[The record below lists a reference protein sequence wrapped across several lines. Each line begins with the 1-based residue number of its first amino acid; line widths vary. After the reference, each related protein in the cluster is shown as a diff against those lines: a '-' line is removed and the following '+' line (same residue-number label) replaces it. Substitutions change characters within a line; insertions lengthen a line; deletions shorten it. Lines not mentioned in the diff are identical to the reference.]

1 MRLVI
6 LEAESLG
13 KDMDLSGF
21 SRFGEVTVYE
31 KTTEEECPERVRE
44 ADIVICNKVRM
55 CSRTL
60 SGAENLKLICVTAT
74 GINNIDLD
82 YVKRH
87 NIAVTNVAG
96 YSTVSV
102 AQHTFAMYFYLA
114 EKLRYYDD
122 YVKNGSY
129 AASSLFTCMDRPFT
143 ELEGKT
149 WGIIG
154 LGAIGRKVASIAQ
167 AFGCRVIYYSTSG
180 AHDDPDYE
188 RVDLYRLLKDSD
200 VVSIHAP
207 LNEATENLMNIET
220 FANMKRNAILINVG
234 RGSIV
239 NERDLCCALREGLI
253 AGAALDV
260 LSSEPIR
267 SDSPLLKMADDDR
280 LYITPHIAWASKE
293 ARTRLIGLVQKN
305 IASYLEG
312 GMENRVVY
320 KGYKSRDKIHKKS
333 RTSDGTAEGTV
344 RTAAPRFRRMP
355 GFCICFIRCKNE
367 RTLFLCNLNFQI
379 IKLQRFNKIILCEP
393 RFRSPFKLRNIRIE
407 PDRLRQIPGITDFI
421 ERTEDLVRSGILIV
435 DADGKI
441 LKNMIVFH

>member
-1 MRLVI
+1 MRLVM

-154 LGAIGRKVASIAQ
+154 LGAIGRRVADIAGM
-167 AFGCRVIYYSTSG
+167 FGCRVLYYSTSG
-180 AHDDPDYE
+180 KHDQPGYE
-188 RVDLYRLLKDSD
+188 RVDFDTLLAESD
-200 VVSIHAP
+200 IVSVHAP
-207 LNEATENLMNIET
+207 LDANTEGLMNAGA
-220 FANMKRNAILINVG
+220 FAKMKKSAIFLNLG
-234 RGSIV
+234 RGPIV
-239 NERDLCCALREGLI
+239 VEKDLAEALKSGTI
-253 AGAALDV
+253 AAAGLDV
-260 LSSEPIR
+260 LSAEPMRADNPLREIKD
-267 SDSPLLKMADDDR
+267 SDKLM
-280 LYITPHIAWASKE
+280 ITPHIAWASIE
-293 ARTRLIGLVQKN
+293 ARTRL
-305 IASYLEG
+305 
-312 GMENRVVY
+312 M
-320 KGYKSRDKIHKKS
+320 
-333 RTSDGTAEGTV
+333 
-344 RTAAPRFRRMP
+344 
-355 GFCICFIRCKNE
+355 
-367 RTLFLCNLNFQI
+367 
-379 IKLQRFNKIILCEP
+379 KIIEGQ
-393 RFRSPFKLRNIRIE
+393 IRE
-407 PDRLRQIPGITDFI
+407 F
-421 ERTEDLVRSGILIV
+421 
-435 DADGKI
+435 
-441 LKNMIVFH
+441 FHL

>member
-207 LNEATENLMNIET
+207 LNEETENLMNIET

-312 GMENRVVY
+312 GMENRVV
-320 KGYKSRDKIHKKS
+320 
-333 RTSDGTAEGTV
+333 
-344 RTAAPRFRRMP
+344 
-355 GFCICFIRCKNE
+355 
-367 RTLFLCNLNFQI
+367 
-379 IKLQRFNKIILCEP
+379 
-393 RFRSPFKLRNIRIE
+393 
-407 PDRLRQIPGITDFI
+407 
-421 ERTEDLVRSGILIV
+421 
-435 DADGKI
+435 
-441 LKNMIVFH
+441 

>member
-312 GMENRVVY
+312 GMENRVVQ

>member
-167 AFGCRVIYYSTSG
+167 AFGCRVIYYSPPVHTTIRTTSG
-180 AHDDPDYE
+180 
-188 RVDLYRLLKDSD
+188 
-200 VVSIHAP
+200 SI
-207 LNEATENLMNIET
+207 
-220 FANMKRNAILINVG
+220 
-234 RGSIV
+234 SIV
-239 NERDLCCALREGLI
+239 C
-253 AGAALDV
+253 
-260 LSSEPIR
+260 
-267 SDSPLLKMADDDR
+267 
-280 LYITPHIAWASKE
+280 
-293 ARTRLIGLVQKN
+293 
-305 IASYLEG
+305 
-312 GMENRVVY
+312 
-320 KGYKSRDKIHKKS
+320 
-333 RTSDGTAEGTV
+333 
-344 RTAAPRFRRMP
+344 
-355 GFCICFIRCKNE
+355 
-367 RTLFLCNLNFQI
+367 
-379 IKLQRFNKIILCEP
+379 
-393 RFRSPFKLRNIRIE
+393 
-407 PDRLRQIPGITDFI
+407 
-421 ERTEDLVRSGILIV
+421 
-435 DADGKI
+435 
-441 LKNMIVFH
+441 

>member
-129 AASSLFTCMDRPFT
+129 AASSLFTC
-143 ELEGKT
+143 
-149 WGIIG
+149 

-312 GMENRVVY
+312 GMENRVV
-320 KGYKSRDKIHKKS
+320 
-333 RTSDGTAEGTV
+333 
-344 RTAAPRFRRMP
+344 
-355 GFCICFIRCKNE
+355 
-367 RTLFLCNLNFQI
+367 
-379 IKLQRFNKIILCEP
+379 
-393 RFRSPFKLRNIRIE
+393 
-407 PDRLRQIPGITDFI
+407 
-421 ERTEDLVRSGILIV
+421 
-435 DADGKI
+435 
-441 LKNMIVFH
+441 

>member
-154 LGAIGRKVASIAQ
+154 LGAIGRRVADIAGM
-167 AFGCRVIYYSTSG
+167 FGCRVLYYSTSG
-180 AHDDPDYE
+180 KHDQPGYE
-188 RVDLYRLLKDSD
+188 RVDFDTLLAESD
-200 VVSIHAP
+200 IVSVHAP
-207 LNEATENLMNIET
+207 LDANTEGLMN
-220 FANMKRNAILINVG
+220 
-234 RGSIV
+234 
-239 NERDLCCALREGLI
+239 
-253 AGAALDV
+253 AGAFAKMKKSAIFLNLRRGPIVVEKDLAEALKSGTIAAAGLDV
-260 LSSEPIR
+260 LSAEPMRADNPLREIKD
-267 SDSPLLKMADDDR
+267 SDKLM
-280 LYITPHIAWASKE
+280 ITPHIAWASIE
-293 ARTRLIGLVQKN
+293 ARTRL
-305 IASYLEG
+305 
-312 GMENRVVY
+312 M
-320 KGYKSRDKIHKKS
+320 
-333 RTSDGTAEGTV
+333 
-344 RTAAPRFRRMP
+344 
-355 GFCICFIRCKNE
+355 
-367 RTLFLCNLNFQI
+367 
-379 IKLQRFNKIILCEP
+379 KIIEGQ
-393 RFRSPFKLRNIRIE
+393 IRE
-407 PDRLRQIPGITDFI
+407 F
-421 ERTEDLVRSGILIV
+421 
-435 DADGKI
+435 
-441 LKNMIVFH
+441 FHL

>member
-154 LGAIGRKVASIAQ
+154 LGAIGRRVADIAGM
-167 AFGCRVIYYSTSG
+167 FGCRVLYYSTSG
-180 AHDDPDYE
+180 KHNQPGYE
-188 RVDLYRLLKDSD
+188 RVDFDTLLAESD
-200 VVSIHAP
+200 IVSVHAP
-207 LNEATENLMNIET
+207 LDANTEGLMNAGA
-220 FANMKRNAILINVG
+220 FAKMKKSAIFLNLG
-234 RGSIV
+234 RGPIV
-239 NERDLCCALREGLI
+239 VEKDLAEALKSGTI
-253 AGAALDV
+253 AAAGLDV
-260 LSSEPIR
+260 LSAEPMRADNPLREIKD
-267 SDSPLLKMADDDR
+267 SDKLM
-280 LYITPHIAWASKE
+280 ITPHIAWASIE
-293 ARTRLIGLVQKN
+293 ARTRL
-305 IASYLEG
+305 
-312 GMENRVVY
+312 M
-320 KGYKSRDKIHKKS
+320 
-333 RTSDGTAEGTV
+333 
-344 RTAAPRFRRMP
+344 
-355 GFCICFIRCKNE
+355 
-367 RTLFLCNLNFQI
+367 
-379 IKLQRFNKIILCEP
+379 KIIEGQ
-393 RFRSPFKLRNIRIE
+393 IRE
-407 PDRLRQIPGITDFI
+407 F
-421 ERTEDLVRSGILIV
+421 
-435 DADGKI
+435 
-441 LKNMIVFH
+441 FHL

>member
-129 AASSLFTCMDRPFT
+129 AASSLFTWTD
-143 ELEGKT
+143 
-149 WGIIG
+149 
-154 LGAIGRKVASIAQ
+154 
-167 AFGCRVIYYSTSG
+167 
-180 AHDDPDYE
+180 
-188 RVDLYRLLKDSD
+188 
-200 VVSIHAP
+200 
-207 LNEATENLMNIET
+207 
-220 FANMKRNAILINVG
+220 
-234 RGSIV
+234 
-239 NERDLCCALREGLI
+239 
-253 AGAALDV
+253 
-260 LSSEPIR
+260 
-267 SDSPLLKMADDDR
+267 
-280 LYITPHIAWASKE
+280 
-293 ARTRLIGLVQKN
+293 
-305 IASYLEG
+305 
-312 GMENRVVY
+312 
-320 KGYKSRDKIHKKS
+320 
-333 RTSDGTAEGTV
+333 
-344 RTAAPRFRRMP
+344 
-355 GFCICFIRCKNE
+355 
-367 RTLFLCNLNFQI
+367 
-379 IKLQRFNKIILCEP
+379 
-393 RFRSPFKLRNIRIE
+393 RSPSWRARRGASSALARSAEKWLRLHRHSAA
-407 PDRLRQIPGITDFI
+407 
-421 ERTEDLVRSGILIV
+421 V
-435 DADGKI
+435 
-441 LKNMIVFH
+441 

>member
-1 MRLVI
+1 MYKIKTMNHISPYGLQKLEERGCVVGEDIQAPDGLILRSADLHSYAFEPSLIAIARSGAGTNNIPLEDCCRRGIVVFNSPGANAEAVKEQILCSLVLSSRDVLGSI
-6 LEAESLG
+6 DWVKGLNGRG
-13 KDMDLSGF
+13 KDIPAL
-21 SRFGEVTVYE
+21 VE
-31 KTTEEECPERVRE
+31 KGKSQFTGPEL
-44 ADIVICNKVRM
+44 M
-55 CSRTL
+55 
-60 SGAENLKLICVTAT
+60 
-74 GINNIDLD
+74 
-82 YVKRH
+82 
-87 NIAVTNVAG
+87 
-96 YSTVSV
+96 
-102 AQHTFAMYFYLA
+102 
-114 EKLRYYDD
+114 
-122 YVKNGSY
+122 
-129 AASSLFTCMDRPFT
+129 
-143 ELEGKT
+143 GKT
-149 WGIIG
+149 LGVIG

-312 GMENRVVY
+312 GMENRVV
-320 KGYKSRDKIHKKS
+320 
-333 RTSDGTAEGTV
+333 
-344 RTAAPRFRRMP
+344 
-355 GFCICFIRCKNE
+355 
-367 RTLFLCNLNFQI
+367 
-379 IKLQRFNKIILCEP
+379 
-393 RFRSPFKLRNIRIE
+393 
-407 PDRLRQIPGITDFI
+407 
-421 ERTEDLVRSGILIV
+421 
-435 DADGKI
+435 
-441 LKNMIVFH
+441 

>member
-96 YSTVSV
+96 YST
-102 AQHTFAMYFYLA
+102 
-114 EKLRYYDD
+114 
-122 YVKNGSY
+122 
-129 AASSLFTCMDRPFT
+129 ASSLFTCMDRPFT

-312 GMENRVVY
+312 GMENRVV
-320 KGYKSRDKIHKKS
+320 
-333 RTSDGTAEGTV
+333 
-344 RTAAPRFRRMP
+344 
-355 GFCICFIRCKNE
+355 
-367 RTLFLCNLNFQI
+367 
-379 IKLQRFNKIILCEP
+379 
-393 RFRSPFKLRNIRIE
+393 
-407 PDRLRQIPGITDFI
+407 
-421 ERTEDLVRSGILIV
+421 
-435 DADGKI
+435 
-441 LKNMIVFH
+441 

>member
-122 YVKNGSY
+122 YIRSERQKGRSEADIMDELGDPRLIARTILDTTPGAAEGEYEEYHPFSSFAGNSGRSSQQENAQQTQSGGYSGSGNIHY
-129 AASSLFTCMDRPFT
+129 YDLNKWYWKVLAVVIVILFFT
-143 ELEGKT
+143 LVLT
-149 WGIIG
+149 IIG
-154 LGAIGRKVASIAQ
+154 GIL
-167 AFGCRVIYYSTSG
+167 T
-180 AHDDPDYE
+180 
-188 RVDLYRLLKDSD
+188 LL
-200 VVSIHAP
+200 I
-207 LNEATENLMNIET
+207 
-220 FANMKRNAILINVG
+220 
-234 RGSIV
+234 
-239 NERDLCCALREGLI
+239 
-253 AGAALDV
+253 
-260 LSSEPIR
+260 
-267 SDSPLLKMADDDR
+267 PLL
-280 LYITPHIAWASKE
+280 PV
-293 ARTRLIGLVQKN
+293 IGIVALV
-305 IASYLEG
+305 
-312 GMENRVVY
+312 MW
-320 KGYKSRDKIHKKS
+320 
-333 RTSDGTAEGTV
+333 
-344 RTAAPRFRRMP
+344 
-355 GFCICFIRCKNE
+355 
-367 RTLFLCNLNFQI
+367 
-379 IKLQRFNKIILCEP
+379 
-393 RFRSPFKLRNIRIE
+393 
-407 PDRLRQIPGITDFI
+407 
-421 ERTEDLVRSGILIV
+421 LVRGPR
-435 DADGKI
+435 G
-441 LKNMIVFH
+441 

>member
-122 YVKNGSY
+122 YVKNGVFLPAVFSP
-129 AASSLFTCMDRPFT
+129 AWTDRSPSWRARRGASSALARSA
-143 ELEGKT
+143 EKWL
-149 WGIIG
+149 
-154 LGAIGRKVASIAQ
+154 
-167 AFGCRVIYYSTSG
+167 
-180 AHDDPDYE
+180 
-188 RVDLYRLLKDSD
+188 RLHRHS
-200 VVSIHAP
+200 
-207 LNEATENLMNIET
+207 
-220 FANMKRNAILINVG
+220 
-234 RGSIV
+234 
-239 NERDLCCALREGLI
+239 
-253 AGAALDV
+253 AAV
-260 LSSEPIR
+260 
-267 SDSPLLKMADDDR
+267 
-280 LYITPHIAWASKE
+280 
-293 ARTRLIGLVQKN
+293 
-305 IASYLEG
+305 
-312 GMENRVVY
+312 
-320 KGYKSRDKIHKKS
+320 
-333 RTSDGTAEGTV
+333 
-344 RTAAPRFRRMP
+344 
-355 GFCICFIRCKNE
+355 
-367 RTLFLCNLNFQI
+367 
-379 IKLQRFNKIILCEP
+379 
-393 RFRSPFKLRNIRIE
+393 
-407 PDRLRQIPGITDFI
+407 
-421 ERTEDLVRSGILIV
+421 
-435 DADGKI
+435 
-441 LKNMIVFH
+441 

>member
-143 ELEGKT
+143 GSGKVICSST
-149 WGIIG
+149 IG
-154 LGAIGRKVASIAQ
+154 AFSAQ
-167 AFGCRVIYYSTSG
+167 SVSPVRIS
-180 AHDDPDYE
+180 
-188 RVDLYRLLKDSD
+188 LKPTAAQMSPATT
-200 VVSIHAP
+200 VSI
-207 LNEATENLMNIET
+207 
-220 FANMKRNAILINVG
+220 
-234 RGSIV
+234 
-239 NERDLCCALREGLI
+239 
-253 AGAALDV
+253 
-260 LSSEPIR
+260 
-267 SDSPLLKMADDDR
+267 
-280 LYITPHIAWASKE
+280 
-293 ARTRLIGLVQKN
+293 
-305 IASYLEG
+305 
-312 GMENRVVY
+312 
-320 KGYKSRDKIHKKS
+320 
-333 RTSDGTAEGTV
+333 
-344 RTAAPRFRRMP
+344 
-355 GFCICFIRCKNE
+355 GFCLLECIW
-367 RTLFLCNLNFQI
+367 
-379 IKLQRFNKIILCEP
+379 
-393 RFRSPFKLRNIRIE
+393 
-407 PDRLRQIPGITDFI
+407 
-421 ERTEDLVRSGILIV
+421 
-435 DADGKI
+435 
-441 LKNMIVFH
+441 